1 MIFVTL
7 GTQDKQ
13 FERLPK
19 AVEKLNINEEIIMQ
33 VGSTNF
39 KTDKE
44 NIKVYKYI
52 EPDLFKKYMEDA
64 SQIITHAGVGT
75 MVQGLLLHKK
85 MIVAARLKKY
95 KEHVNDHQMQILETF
110 SSSGYILP
118 LYNFDDLGDLI
129 KKEFIPKSFVSNNN
143 RFNNNL
149 ESEIELLT
157 KRKGEK

>member
-19 AVEKLNINEEIIMQ
+19 AVEQLNIDEDIIMQ

-39 KTDKE
+39 KTDKD

-52 EPDLFKKYMEDA
+52 EPDEFARYMNEA
-64 SQIITHAGVGT
+64 SLIITHAGVGT

-95 KEHVNDHQMQILETF
+95 KEHVNDHQIQILETF

-118 LYNFDDLGDLI
+118 LYNFDDLEDLI
-129 KKEFIPKSFVSNNN
+129 KKEFVTKNFVSNNEL
-143 RFNNNL
+143 FNNKLDN
-149 ESEIELLT
+149 EIELLT